1 MKQTI
6 AILGLAALLGA
17 CQQRQTQTAAAQATP
32 AAAAP
37 AAHAAAPSPEQLG
50 ALGAEIRK
58 DPARGE
64 ELLAKHGLT
73 RATFEQAIRA
83 VTENADAS
91 RRYAEAYRK
100 ASA

>member
-6 AILGLAALLGA
+6 AIVSLTVLLGA
-17 CQQRQTQTAAAQATP
+17 CQQQRKASP
-32 AAAAP
+32 AAEAAP
-37 AAHAAAPSPEQLG
+37 AASAPAAHSALSPEQLG

-83 VTENADAS
+83 VTENADSS
-91 RRYAEAYRK
+91 RRYAAAYRK